1 MEASHSLGIRTI
13 LAPFTLALAACG
25 AALAP
30 SSLSGQGL
38 AEFDY
43 ENLAF
48 RGIGFESGYIIPTR
62 VDGTSS
68 FGVRFDLGYLGP
80 GVRIVPGITYWSS
93 YLTRT
98 EVRRFEEKIE
108 SLIEREA
115 GVEVPVDLGRI
126 AWSDVVLSLDSHL
139 VLSFPGGV
147 LSYTGL
153 GVSAHV
159 MSGSGEAI
167 EGTFVE
173 DLLDSVTA
181 GVNLHTGLEY
191 AFSRARIY
199 GVGRYEVLSNLRYGE
214 LRLGAALM
222 FGPAVPGEV
231 RRRNGGG

>member
-1 MEASHSLGIRTI
+1 MNASRSRMIRTA
-13 LAPFTLALAACG
+13 LVTLG
-25 AALAP
+25 AALAAESARP
-30 SSLSGQGL
+30 ADLSAQGL

-43 ENLAF
+43 ENLSF

-80 GVRIVPGITYWSS
+80 GVRIVPGVTYWSS
-93 YLTRT
+93 FLTRE
-98 EVRRFEEKIE
+98 EVGRFERKLEE
-108 SLIEREA
+108 LIEREA

-126 AWSDVVLSLDSHL
+126 SWSDVVLSLDSHL
-139 VLSFPGGV
+139 VLAFPGGV
-147 LSYTGL
+147 LSYTGF
-153 GVSAHV
+153 GVSAHI
-159 MSGSGEAI
+159 MNGHGASI

-181 GVNLHTGLEY
+181 GVNVHTGIEY

-214 LRLGAALM
+214 IRLGAALM

-231 RRRNGGG
+231 RRRNGGGG